1 MQSSLWQWLV
11 WNRNSRQGCWS
22 DTPGMMCRADNHSKV
37 RWTGNRAGKVAEEGA
52 LPEPHSAGHLSA
64 GSACRITITL
74 NPITSG
80 GQLVLHLVQL
90 LATAT
95 PAVPVSPSG
104 AGVLPH
110 AEQAVLGGMQ
120 HLALLPQWLGVHD
133 GRLEDPLP
141 VHPTVHAAPVAVP
154 NLIFCLVERQQL
166 QALRLPSAF
175 SAALGKS
182 LQSAPDWMWSQAW
195 ESGRRC
201 PPSPAKGSSTHL
213 LAAFLLTWVARR
225 PLPKQRRV
233 VRRRA
238 RAPAGRNLVTRRR
251 RRTRTRPQLHG
262 TLVPTCSEWSRAAY
276 SMPTHLQQQ
285 LGLVQS
291 GLSSLTINSK

>member
-1 MQSSLWQWLV
+1 MQGSLWQWLV

-52 LPEPHSAGHLSA
+52 LPEPHSAGRLSA
-64 GSACRITITL
+64 GSGCRITITL

-120 HLALLPQWLGVHD
+120 HLALLPQWLGVHA

-154 NLIFCLVERQQL
+154 NSSSAWWRGSNCRRC
-166 QALRLPSAF
+166 ACPPPSARRWA
-175 SAALGKS
+175 SLSSLRRTGCGRRLGRAAAAALPLLKK
-182 LQSAPDWMWSQAW
+182 
-195 ESGRRC
+195 R
-201 PPSPAKGSSTHL
+201 SSTHL

-251 RRTRTRPQLHG
+251 RRTRTRPQLRG

-276 SMPTHLQQQ
+276 PTTHLQQQ

>member
-1 MQSSLWQWLV
+1 M
-11 WNRNSRQGCWS
+11 
-22 DTPGMMCRADNHSKV
+22 
-37 RWTGNRAGKVAEEGA
+37 
-52 LPEPHSAGHLSA
+52 
-64 GSACRITITL
+64 
-74 NPITSG
+74 
-80 GQLVLHLVQL
+80 
-90 LATAT
+90 
-95 PAVPVSPSG
+95 
-104 AGVLPH
+104 
-110 AEQAVLGGMQ
+110 
-120 HLALLPQWLGVHD
+120 
-133 GRLEDPLP
+133 
-141 VHPTVHAAPVAVP
+141 
-154 NLIFCLVERQQL
+154 ERQQL

-201 PPSPAKGSSTHL
+201 PPSPAERSSTHL

-251 RRTRTRPQLHG
+251 RRTRTRPQLRG

-276 SMPTHLQQQ
+276 PTTHLQQQ

-291 GLSSLTINSK
+291 GLSSLTNGKINHSKGALSPSLGPAGSPPAASSASRLQVHLSLATLKS

>member
-1 MQSSLWQWLV
+1 MQGSLWQWLV

-52 LPEPHSAGHLSA
+52 LPEPHSAGRLSA

-120 HLALLPQWLGVHD
+120 HLALLPQWLGVHA

-154 NLIFCLVERQQL
+154 NSSSAWWRGSNCRRC
-166 QALRLPSAF
+166 ACPPPSA
-175 SAALGKS
+175 
-182 LQSAPDWMWSQAW
+182 
-195 ESGRRC
+195 RRWA
-201 PPSPAKGSSTHL
+201 S
-213 LAAFLLTWVARR
+213 
-225 PLPKQRRV
+225 
-233 VRRRA
+233 
-238 RAPAGRNLVTRRR
+238 
-251 RRTRTRPQLHG
+251 
-262 TLVPTCSEWSRAAY
+262 
-276 SMPTHLQQQ
+276 
-285 LGLVQS
+285 
-291 GLSSLTINSK
+291 LSSLRRTGCGRRLGRAAAAALPLLQKEVPPTY